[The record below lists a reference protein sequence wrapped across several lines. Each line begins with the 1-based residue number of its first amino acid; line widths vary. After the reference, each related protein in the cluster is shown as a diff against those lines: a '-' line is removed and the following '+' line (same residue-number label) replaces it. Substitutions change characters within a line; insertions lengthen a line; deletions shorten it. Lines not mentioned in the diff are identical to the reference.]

1 MKRLSGEFTKLLFSK
16 NYGFFFFGGAISFF
30 GSGLTRIA
38 LPILILEKT
47 GSGLLM
53 GLAFAI
59 EVLPATLLGPFL
71 GALTD
76 KMNRKKS
83 LIIVDLLRAILILGI
98 LLTADFIVIFT
109 MLALIGV
116 LKSFYAPIRL
126 AVAPDLVP
134 RKHFPNAVSLNGAT
148 QQLSNIVGPSVAG
161 ILIAFTSTYVVLVID
176 LITYVIAAS
185 LTCFITLSER
195 KEKKRDSLVGQIKE
209 GFLFLYTNKHLRK
222 LNFYWIVL
230 DFAFGGLQVLLL
242 LYLSEISMNKSIYG
256 LLMTCL
262 TIGIFIGTIVG
273 PRINKQRNKERLI
286 NILPLSFTVL
296 YCMLVFDLP
305 LLPLGFFITILGF
318 LYGSF
323 NILASVDFGLNVPS
337 ELRGRVYSNA
347 NAFTTLAIASS
358 TIVAGATDAYFKVS
372 TIFFTFGVVSS
383 FVLLIILFTHT
394 SVKHMIFSKKTKTIA
409 S

>member
-16 NYGFFFFGGAISFF
+16 NYGLFFFGGAISFF
-30 GSGLTRIA
+30 GTALTRIA

-76 KMNRKKS
+76 KFNRKKS
-83 LIIVDLLRAILILGI
+83 LIIVDLLRVLFILGI
-98 LLTADFIVIFT
+98 LLTTNFILIFT
-109 MLALIGV
+109 LLALMGV
-116 LKSFYAPIRL
+116 SKSFYAPIRL
-126 AVAPDLVP
+126 AVSPDIVP
-134 RKHFPNAVSLNGAT
+134 RKHFPSAVSLNGST
-148 QQLSNIVGPSVAG
+148 QQLSNILGPSLAG
-161 ILIAFTSTYVVLVID
+161 ILIAFTSTYAVILID
-176 LITYVIAAS
+176 LFTYLIAAL
-185 LTCFITLSER
+185 LTCFIKIPEI
-195 KEKKRDSLVGQIKE
+195 KRTNREPLTVQIKE

-242 LYLSEISMNKSIYG
+242 LYLQEISMNKSFYG

-262 TIGIFIGTIVG
+262 TIGIFTGTIFG
-273 PRINKQRNKERLI
+273 PKINKQRNKNRII
-286 NILPLSFTVL
+286 NILPLSFTLL
-296 YCMLVFDLP
+296 YCVLVFDLSFIP
-305 LLPLGFFITILGF
+305 MVFIITILGF

-323 NILASVDFGLNVPS
+323 NILASVDFGLNIPS

-347 NAFTTLAIASS
+347 NAFTTLAIALS
-358 TIVAGATDAYFKVS
+358 TIFAGATDGYYKVS
-372 TIFFTFGVVSS
+372 STFFTFGIFSS
-383 FVLLIILFTHT
+383 LTLLIIMFTHT
-394 SVKHMIFSKKTKTIA
+394 SMRNILFGKKTMA